1 MQIGAGWFGPWY
13 SQLPVLQERSLMPAL
28 GMAAAG
34 DSLAL
39 TN

>member
-1 MQIGAGWFGPWY
+1 
-13 SQLPVLQERSLMPAL
+13 MPAL